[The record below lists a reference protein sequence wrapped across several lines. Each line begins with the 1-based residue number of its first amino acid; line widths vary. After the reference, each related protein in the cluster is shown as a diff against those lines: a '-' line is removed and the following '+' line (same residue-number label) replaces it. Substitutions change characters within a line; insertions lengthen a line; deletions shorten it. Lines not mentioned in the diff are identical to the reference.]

1 MPNPYL
7 EWVDENQNNRRIE
20 IVDRICVGRSCRGI
34 DSQKRVLLAYP
45 LVSRD
50 HAEINYSA
58 GNLRIT
64 DNSRNGTWVN
74 DVRMAA
80 GSTKLL
86 SDGDS
91 IRIGYSVLRVVYPK
105 DKSEANEDHTYTELT
120 MVSSVEEVVTA
131 LVADVRGFSAF
142 CQTHASAD
150 VFGMINE
157 IFDQFSRIIDDFRGT
172 VKDYA
177 GDSVVAF
184 WEHRFEEPSRQ
195 SALACLTA
203 IQQVL
208 SFNKIRNQLSGKFAD
223 VENLR
228 MGWGITTGP
237 VTLSQFGSRSTDLA
251 MVGDS
256 INLASRL
263 SGMANKDIP
272 ESVLIC
278 AQTADLIADRMTL
291 KDLGMHRIQGRRGRE
306 HIFTISVA

>member
-1 MPNPYL
+1 
-7 EWVDENQNNRRIE
+7 
-20 IVDRICVGRSCRGI
+20 
-34 DSQKRVLLAYP
+34 
-45 LVSRD
+45 
-50 HAEINYSA
+50 
-58 GNLRIT
+58 
-64 DNSRNGTWVN
+64 
-74 DVRMAA
+74 
-80 GSTKLL
+80 
-86 SDGDS
+86 
-91 IRIGYSVLRVVYPK
+91 
-105 DKSEANEDHTYTELT
+105 
-120 MVSSVEEVVTA
+120 
-131 LVADVRGFSAF
+131 
-142 CQTHASAD
+142 
-150 VFGMINE
+150 
-157 IFDQFSRIIDDFRGT
+157 
-172 VKDYA
+172 
-177 GDSVVAF
+177 
-184 WEHRFEEPSRQ
+184 
-195 SALACLTA
+195 LACLTA

-306 HIFTISVA
+306 HIFAISVA